1 MRIEKVERGLRLLTF
16 DCDLC
21 DKEIDVE
28 EIWSVEFEGGIYRTH
43 VCQECL
49 RKMLLEKEVEFTIS

>member
-1 MRIEKVERGLRLLTF
+1 MRIQSIERGLRLVTF
-16 DCDLC
+16 ECNLC
-21 DKEIDVE
+21 DKVVDIED
-28 EIWSVEFEGGIYRTH
+28 IWSVDFEEGIYRIH

>member
-1 MRIEKVERGLRLLTF
+1 MRIEKIERGLKLLTF
-16 DCDLC
+16 ECNLC
-21 DKEIDVE
+21 DKEVDVKD
-28 EIWSVEFEGGIYRTH
+28 IWSVEFEGGIYRTH